1 MSTIQKFEDLI
12 CWQKAR
18 ELTNEIY
25 GMFKNLKFKDFG
37 LQDQL
42 QRASVS
48 IMSNIAEGF
57 ERGTK
62 QEFLNYLFIA
72 KGSAGEVR
80 AQLYVAL
87 DAGYLNDKAFKLLN
101 GLVLDC
107 SRLISRFVE
116 SLKVSKFQGQQY
128 KRTFKKGMSETNRMI
143 LESSPDFKEY
153 YNEEKDEI
161 EFWRYHKDQD
171 KQKDDI

>member
-1 MSTIQKFEDLI
+1 MATIQKFEDLL

-18 ELTNEIY
+18 ELTRLIY
-25 GMFKNLKFKDFG
+25 LNFKPLNDYGFKD
-37 LQDQL
+37 QI

-62 QEFLNYLFIA
+62 LEFLNYLFIA

-87 DAGYLNDKAFKLLN
+87 DAGYLNIETFKLLN

-107 SRLISRFVE
+107 SRLIASFIE
-116 SLKVSKFQGQQY
+116 KLKASNVQGQQY
-128 KRTFKKGMSETNRMI
+128 KRTFKKGMSDTNKMI
-143 LESSPDFKEY
+143 LESLPDLQTY
-153 YNEEKDEI
+153 YNSEKDEI
-161 EFWRYHKDQD
+161 EFWRYDEDK
-171 KQKDDI
+171 KQKESV